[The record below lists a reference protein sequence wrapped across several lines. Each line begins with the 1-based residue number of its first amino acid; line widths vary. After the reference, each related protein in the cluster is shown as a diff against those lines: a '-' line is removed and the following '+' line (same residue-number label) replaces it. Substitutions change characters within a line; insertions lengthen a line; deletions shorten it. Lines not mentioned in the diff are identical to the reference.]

1 MSAPA
6 GPPLHAEFDDL
17 EIVSPASAPGEG
29 LPLCAVV
36 RNEMYFLPAFL
47 DHYRR
52 VGVGHFIV
60 VDDQSDDGTGAFLG
74 RQPDVTLMG
83 SPRRYGDLVVPR
95 SGPGAGREIR
105 MELVW
110 KSLLP
115 ARFAPDRWSVLAD
128 ADEFVVLP
136 PEVGLPEVAARA
148 DRIGARCVTGVMLDV
163 YPRRIEAFERE
174 GPFDLAGEWFFDGER
189 HLQLRE
195 GRDPR
200 VLHPGARARLM
211 AELGLARWSFR
222 DRLNRL
228 TGKRRYPRYN
238 MLQKPFLRKW
248 GVGDSMRDAH
258 RSTLAPTTGL
268 LLPLRHFKFNA
279 DSYRRIADAVA
290 TGQYLGGSHEY
301 VALDRVL
308 EEMKARDHP
317 FLYRRSREAGSY
329 ENYAATG
336 NALLGPAPPDG

>member
-1 MSAPA
+1 M
-6 GPPLHAEFDDL
+6 LYAEFDDL
-17 EIVSPASAPGEG
+17 EIVASPRAPADG

-47 DHYRR
+47 EHYRR
-52 VGVGHFIV
+52 MGVGHFLI
-60 VDDQSDDGTGAFLG
+60 VDDQSDDGTGAFL
-74 RQPDVTLMG
+74 RDQPDVTLIG
-83 SPRRYGDLVVPR
+83 SARRYGDLVVPR
-95 SGPGAGREIR
+95 TGPVAGTEIR
-105 MELVW
+105 MELIW

-136 PEVGLPEVAARA
+136 PGAGLPEVAGLA
-148 DRIGARCVTGVMLDV
+148 DRIEARCVTGVMLDV
-163 YPRRIEAFERE
+163 YPRRLEEFEQQ
-174 GPFDLAGEWFFDGER
+174 GPFDLGAEWFFDGER
-189 HLQLRE
+189 HLQLRG

-200 VLHPGARARLM
+200 VVYPGARARLM

-248 GVGDSMRDAH
+248 RTDDSMRDAH
-258 RSTLAPTTGL
+258 RSTLEPTTEL

-279 DSYRRIADAVA
+279 NSYRRIADAISL
-290 TGQYLGGSHEY
+290 GQYLGGSHEY

-308 EEMKARDHP
+308 KEMKARNHP
-317 FLYRRSREAGSY
+317 FLYDRSREAGSY
-329 ENYAATG
+329 ESFAATG
-336 NALLGPAPPDG
+336 NAILGALEGRGSQR